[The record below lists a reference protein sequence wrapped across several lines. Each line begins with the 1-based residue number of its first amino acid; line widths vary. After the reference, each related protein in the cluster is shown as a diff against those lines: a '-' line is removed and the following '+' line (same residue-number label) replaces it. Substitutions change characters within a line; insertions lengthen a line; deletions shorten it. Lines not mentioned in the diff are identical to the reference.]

1 MQQVQT
7 RLRILYTRN
16 QYKYDLE
23 FCTHVSSANM
33 TKNYLFFTNRPMP
46 ACKNFKIKLKTN
58 IEIKVK
64 NA

>member
-1 MQQVQT
+1 MIKDSVHMQQVQT

-33 TKNYLFFTNRPMP
+33 TKNYLFFTNRPMQ
-46 ACKNFKIKLKTN
+46 KL
-58 IEIKVK
+58 
-64 NA
+64 